1 MEGEEMKYDVTT
13 SHCFTQHW
21 EVEARNKEQAAK
33 KIMEGNMKFDKPS
46 RTYVSNKLS
55 RTLVTIPDAKVL
67 SVELV
72 VNQPI
77 KSQRDTIAEGDDPN
91 NHEYE

>member
-1 MEGEEMKYDVTT
+1 MKYDVTT

-33 KIMEGNMKFDKPS
+33 KIMEGNIKFDKPS

-67 SVELV
+67 AVELV
-72 VNQPI
+72 ANQPI
-77 KSQRDTIAEGDDPN
+77 KHKFDTIDGADGE
-91 NHEYE
+91 E

>member
-1 MEGEEMKYDVTT
+1 MKYDITT

-21 EVEARNKEQAAK
+21 EVEAKTKEEAGK
-33 KIMEGNMKFDKPS
+33 KIMEGNIKFDKPS

-67 SVELV
+67 AVELV
-72 VNQPI
+72 PNQLI
-77 KSQRDTIAEGDDPN
+77 KPQWDTIAEGND
-91 NHEYE
+91 EK

>member
-1 MEGEEMKYDVTT
+1 MKYDVTT

-21 EVEARNKEQAAK
+21 EVEARSKEQAGK
-33 KIMEGNMKFDKPS
+33 KIMEGDIKFDKPS

-67 SVELV
+67 AVELV
-72 VNQPI
+72 ANQPI
-77 KSQRDTIAEGDDPN
+77 KPQFDTIDGADGE
-91 NHEYE
+91 E

>member
-1 MEGEEMKYDVTT
+1 MKYDVKT

-21 EVEARNKEQAAK
+21 EVEARDKEQAGK
-33 KIMEGNMKFDKPS
+33 KVMAGDIKFDKPS

-72 VNQPI
+72 PNQPI
-77 KSQRDTIAEGDDPN
+77 KPQFDTISEADGE
-91 NHEYE
+91 E

>member
-1 MEGEEMKYDVTT
+1 MKYDITT

-21 EVEARNKEQAAK
+21 EVEARNKEQVAK
-33 KIMEGNMKFDKPS
+33 KIMEGNIKFDKPS

-72 VNQPI
+72 PNQPI
-77 KSQRDTIAEGDDPN
+77 KP
-91 NHEYE
+91 

>member
-1 MEGEEMKYDVTT
+1 MKYDITT

-33 KIMEGNMKFDKPS
+33 KIMEGNIKFDKPS

-72 VNQPI
+72 PNQPI
-77 KSQRDTIAEGDDPN
+77 KPQWDTIDGGDG
-91 NHEYE
+91 EE

>member
-1 MEGEEMKYDVTT
+1 MKYDVTT

-33 KIMEGNMKFDKPS
+33 KIMEGDIKFDKPS

-55 RTLVTIPDAKVL
+55 RTLITIPDAKVL

-72 VNQPI
+72 PNQPI
-77 KSQRDTIAEGDDPN
+77 KPQFDTISEADGE
-91 NHEYE
+91 E